1 MILGNARNLV
11 NNVKGQNTY
20 LQNPET
26 RKFILTKMYK
36 IKSSLS
42 FATWLNET
50 LSMENLY
57 IVVDQHLLKVT
68 SDLLSR
74 FFTKKLE
81 LPGTLD
87 KKESIMI
94 EIPVKSDLCSGN
106 YKVACELEYAD
117 GNVTSFIKIYYISE
131 S

>member
-1 MILGNARNLV
+1 
-11 NNVKGQNTY
+11 
-20 LQNPET
+20 
-26 RKFILTKMYK
+26 MYK

-74 FFTKKLE
+74 LFTKKLE

-106 YKVACELEYAD
+106 YKVACELEYDD
-117 GNVTSFIKIYYISE
+117 GNITSSIKIYYISE